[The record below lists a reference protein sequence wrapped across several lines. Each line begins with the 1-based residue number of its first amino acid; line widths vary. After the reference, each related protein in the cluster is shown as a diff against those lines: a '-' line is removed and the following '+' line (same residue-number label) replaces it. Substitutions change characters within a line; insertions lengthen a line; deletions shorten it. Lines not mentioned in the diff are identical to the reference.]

1 MISFRCD
8 NVTQTLEDSSKEQ
21 LKNDNVL
28 VKIYFRRLESHLQ
41 SFGKKDFPKILNSL
55 GNDQKKYTLE
65 VKARKS
71 DGLL

>member
-8 NVTQTLEDSSKEQ
+8 NVKQTLEDSSKEQ

-41 SFGKKDFPKILNSL
+41 SFGKKDFPKIQNSL
-55 GNDQKKYTLE
+55 GNDQKSTHWK
-65 VKARKS
+65 
-71 DGLL
+71 